1 MAVHFTLYLEEQ
13 LAEEL
18 RRFMATHS
26 CSATAAVELLLHHV
40 NRTEGAHAVPTL
52 PAVDPTRLAVA

>member
-18 RRFMATHS
+18 RRFMAAHS
-26 CSATAAVELLLHHV
+26 CSATTAVELLLRHV
-40 NRTEGAHAVPTL
+40 HRSERSHGAPTVSTVE
-52 PAVDPTRLAVA
+52 PNRLAVA